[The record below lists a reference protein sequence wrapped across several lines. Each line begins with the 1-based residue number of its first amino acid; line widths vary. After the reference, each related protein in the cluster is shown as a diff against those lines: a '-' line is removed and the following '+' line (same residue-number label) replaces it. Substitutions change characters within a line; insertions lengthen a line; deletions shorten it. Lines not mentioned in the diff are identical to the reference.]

1 MKKFSVRFLIALC
14 YFILVSSAVSSQAIT
29 AQPVVVPGTKST
41 WKGFAR
47 YDFKFNGRD
56 CRLVCPDKP
65 AAGNPWIWNARFPDW
80 HTEMDSLLLLR
91 GFYVTYINTDE
102 FNGSP
107 DGVAVWDEYFRY
119 LTGTLG
125 LENVAAL
132 EGISR
137 GGLYIYNFAKKYPWR
152 VSCIY
157 AEAPV
162 CDIKSWPGGFGKGKG
177 SPDDWDLVMKSYK
190 FRDDNEAR
198 SFSDNPVDNLENLAR
213 SGVPIL
219 HMIGLH
225 DGIVPPEENTF
236 ILAEKYVR
244 LGGAITI
251 VPCSKGKQDLD
262 GHHFDIETPA
272 LAADFITQNTRAF
285 RSKMSSRIFHDLRG
299 GLEHS
304 ASVFEKV
311 KHGRVAF
318 LGGSI
323 TYNNG
328 WRDSV
333 SAYIRKR
340 FPDSQLEFINA
351 GIPSL
356 GSVPDAFRLYTDVL
370 SKGPVDLIFVEAAV
384 NDRTNNYPGL
394 HQIRSMEGIVR
405 QVKKANPLADII
417 FMYFAEPGKTD
428 DYNQGIIPSEI
439 ANHELVAAH
448 YNIPAVNLAREVA
461 LRINN
466 KEFTWEGDFIDLHPS
481 PFGQQVYAASIEGLL
496 AECWGTPA
504 ALPAPLKQLPE
515 KLDAAS
521 YESGRQVAIQ
531 KKNETDGWTYT
542 GNWTPGDKAATREGF
557 VNVPM
562 LNGDTP
568 GKILRFNFR
577 GTAVGI
583 SVAAGPDAGILEY
596 SIDNG
601 VWSRVDLFTQW
612 SNWLHL
618 PWYLVLGD
626 ELKNRSHVL
635 KIRLSS
641 DKNEA
646 SKGTVCRIRYFLV
659 N

>member
-1 MKKFSVRFLIALC
+1 MKKFGVRFLLTLC
-14 YFILVSSAVSSQAIT
+14 SFILLTGAVSSQTISGQIPT
-29 AQPVVVPGTKST
+29 VPGAKTT
-41 WKGFAR
+41 WKGFVR

-56 CRLVCPDKP
+56 CRLVCPVKP

-80 HTEMDSLLLLR
+80 HTEMDSLLLSK

-107 DGVAVWDEYFRY
+107 NGVAVWDEYFKY

-125 LENVAAL
+125 LENITAL

-137 GGLYIYNFAKKYPWR
+137 GGLYVYNFAKKYPWR

-162 CDIKSWPGGFGKGKG
+162 CDIKSWPGGLGKGKG
-177 SPDDWDLVMKSYK
+177 SPADWELVMKSYK
-190 FRDDNEAR
+190 FSTENEAR
-198 SFSDNPVDNLENLAR
+198 SFTDNPTDNLENLAH

-225 DGIVPPEENTF
+225 DEIVPPEENTF
-236 ILAEKYVR
+236 ILADRYVR
-244 LGGAITI
+244 LGGIITI
-251 VPCSKGKQDLD
+251 VPCTKGKQDLN

-272 LAADFITQNTRAF
+272 LAANFITQNTRAF
-285 RSKMSSRIFHDLRG
+285 RPKLPTEIFHNLRG
-299 GLEHS
+299 GLAHS
-304 ASVFEKV
+304 SSAFAKG

-333 SAYIRKR
+333 SAFIRKR
-340 FPDSQLEFINA
+340 FPGTEFEFINA

-356 GSVPDAFRLYTDVL
+356 GSVPDAFRLKADVL
-370 SKGPVDLIFVEAAV
+370 SKGPVDLLFVEAAV
-384 NDRTNNYPGL
+384 NDRTNNYPGPT
-394 HQIRSMEGIVR
+394 QIRSMEGITR
-405 QVKKANPLADII
+405 QAKKANPSTDII

-461 LRINN
+461 KRINN
-466 KEFTWEGDFIDLHPS
+466 REFTWEGDFIDLHPS

-496 AECWGTPA
+496 DECWGASDT
-504 ALPAPLKQLPE
+504 LSSIGKQLPE
-515 KLDAAS
+515 KLDVSS
-521 YESGRQVAIQ
+521 YENGRLVEVR
-531 KKNETDGWTYT
+531 KKDESDGWTYT
-542 GNWTPGDKAATREGF
+542 DIWIPANKAETREGY

-562 LNGDTP
+562 LTGSDP
-568 GKILRFNFR
+568 GKILRFHFK

-583 SVAAGPDAGILEY
+583 AVAAGPDAGILEY
-596 SIDNG
+596 SIDG
-601 VWSRVDLFTQW
+601 GGWSKVDLFTQW
-612 SNWLHL
+612 SKWLHL
-618 PWYLVLGD
+618 PWYLVLRD
-626 ELKNRSHVL
+626 ELKKGAHTL
-635 KIRLSS
+635 KIRLTT
-641 DKNEA
+641 DINEA